1 MNLIIGGVVLLFHW
15 FYFPRMC
22 LYVMA
27 MFGFAHFNQN
37 TNFYNIRIV
46 LTSVL
51 LCCISLWADNFFVWH
66 VQYIAKDS
74 WEIPL
79 YDYGRA
85 QALAFWR
92 YFLKDEEMQ
101 PFRHRI
107 DTQWLVLWLTI
118 ADFIQNT
125 RTRWRKMSRILIT
138 IGIMRFIRISI
149 YTLTIIP
156 SQIPNCQ
163 ARRFG
168 ELPTDWFNWFIK
180 GAFEARGH
188 GGCHDL
194 LVSGHA
200 TIITTLAW
208 ACTSG
213 TKSFLLCVEEQR
225 ECQERTQERTQER
238 VSRENPIQPIRHI
251 RRATAISSTFILL
264 FHTCIK
270 TFHSFI
276 HYRIS
281 TIVTLT
287 SSSNL
292 LVGSTLWLFVFMDF
306 MFEIIGQTHY
316 SIDIWVG
323 FLLTSFVWRETNNI
337 PKISE
342 IIQPVTQTWGITY
355 IIPLFFSLGLMWP
368 SAGVFI
374 CLIGLF
380 FSSWCIYSKKLKLAE
395 LTLFCMAIFGSATFI

>member
-1 MNLIIGGVVLLFHW
+1 MNLIVGGVVLLFHW
-15 FYFPRMC
+15 FYFPRAC

-37 TNFYNIRIV
+37 TNFYNIRVV

-66 VQYIAKDS
+66 VQYIAKES

-79 YDYGRA
+79 YDYGHDVAHR
-85 QALAFWR
+85 FWR

-118 ADFIQNT
+118 ADFIQKPQI
-125 RTRWRKMSRILIT
+125 RWRKMSRIFIT

-149 YTLTIIP
+149 YILTIIP

-168 ELPTDWFNWFIK
+168 ELPSDWFNWFIR
-180 GAFEARGH
+180 GAFEARRH

-200 TIITTLAW
+200 TILTTWAW

-213 TKSFLLCVEEQR
+213 AKSFL
-225 ECQERTQERTQER
+225 
-238 VSRENPIQPIRHI
+238 
-251 RRATAISSTFILL
+251 
-264 FHTCIK
+264 
-270 TFHSFI
+270 
-276 HYRIS
+276 
-281 TIVTLT
+281 
-287 SSSNL
+287 
-292 LVGSTLWLFVFMDF
+292 LWLFVFMDF

-337 PKISE
+337 PEISE
-342 IIQPVTQTWGITY
+342 KAHRMTFKKSKLATY
-355 IIPLFFSLGLMWP
+355 AIPLFFSLGLMWP

-380 FSSWCIYSKKLKLAE
+380 FSSWCIYSKKLGLAE
-395 LTLFCMAIFGSATFI
+395 LTLFCMAISGSATFI